1 MLYRVLGFL
10 GLCFV
15 LIPLCLKGHIAARHC
30 EFVASIKL
38 GFAVDGFA
46 IHFPAGKGVA
56 CALEPSGFIALYCV
70 KESFVN
76 LFRPVVLAA
85 KIPGAAIQIICHR
98 TTGNILCVV
107 ICRSVHRLRHKNRT
121 IGKGRI
127 GIPTLE
133 CVGYTA
139 LIFCPREWF
148 IRHIRR
154 FGFST
159 GDVVLAAQ
167 KFGRII
173 SYILQ
178 IILYRGNLSTYDLNI
193 TVDMVIRVCTV
204 ILRDLCGNNANFFNI
219 FFFDG
224 HSKLLFHRCLIAV
237 ENRIPVRRFRF
248 HNLVA
253 IRPVNHSIL
262 NIGCGAVS
270 AVVGIPHHPGCIDR
284 YLAILFSKELIII
297 RVHISARVYQIV
309 DLCLCFA

>member
-1 MLYRVLGFL
+1 MLYRIRSVRTRCPLGFQS
-10 GLCFV
+10 
-15 LIPLCLKGHIAARHC
+15 HIAARHC
-30 EFVASIKL
+30 EFIASIKH

-56 CALEPSGFIALYCV
+56 CALELSGFIPLYCV

-76 LFRPVVLAA
+76 LILFAT
-85 KIPGAAIQIICHR
+85 IPGAAIQIICHR

-107 ICRSVHRLRHKNRT
+107 ICRSVHRLRHRNRT

-133 CVGYTA
+133 CVCYTA
-139 LIFCPREWF
+139 LIFCLRECY

-154 FGFST
+154 FGFPT

-167 KFGRII
+167 KLGCIL

-178 IILYRGNLSTYDLNI
+178 IIPYRGNFSTLDLNI
-193 TVDMVIRVCTV
+193 TVDMIIRFCIVIM
-204 ILRDLCGNNANFFNI
+204 RDLCGNNANFCNI
-219 FFFDG
+219 IFGDG
-224 HSKLLFHRCLIAV
+224 HSKLFFHRCLIAV
-237 ENRIPVRRFRF
+237 ENRIPVLRITITI

-253 IRPVNHSIL
+253 IRPINHSIF

-270 AVVGIPHHPGCIDR
+270 AFIGIPHHPGCIDR
-284 YLAILFSKELIII
+284 YLAILISKELIII

-309 DLCLCFA
+309 DLCRCCA

>member
-1 MLYRVLGFL
+1 MLYRVLGFLCLCIVPHIIQADDCAAGNCFAFLCFGIHAFVLVAGVRLLGQAACLNRNGGSFVIDPCRTSIGFCILYFACYYVLYRVLGVL

-15 LIPLCLKGHIAARHC
+15 LIPLCPKGHIAARHC

-56 CALEPSGFIALYCV
+56 CALELSGFITLYCV

-76 LFRPVVLAA
+76 LFCQVVLVTE
-85 KIPGAAIQIICHR
+85 IPTTAIQIICHR

-107 ICRSVHRLRHKNRT
+107 ICRSVHRLRHRNRT
-121 IGKGRI
+121 IGKERI

-139 LIFCPREWF
+139 LIFCLRECF

-154 FGFST
+154 FGFFT

-167 KFGRII
+167 KLGCSI

-193 TVDMVIRVCTV
+193 TVDMVIRV
-204 ILRDLCGNNANFFNI
+204 
-219 FFFDG
+219 
-224 HSKLLFHRCLIAV
+224 
-237 ENRIPVRRFRF
+237 
-248 HNLVA
+248 
-253 IRPVNHSIL
+253 
-262 NIGCGAVS
+262 
-270 AVVGIPHHPGCIDR
+270 
-284 YLAILFSKELIII
+284 
-297 RVHISARVYQIV
+297 
-309 DLCLCFA
+309 